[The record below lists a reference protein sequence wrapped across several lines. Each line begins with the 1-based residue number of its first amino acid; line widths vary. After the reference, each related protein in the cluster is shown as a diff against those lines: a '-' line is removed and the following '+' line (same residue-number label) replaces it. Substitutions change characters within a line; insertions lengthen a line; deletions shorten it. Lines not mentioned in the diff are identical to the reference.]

1 MLRRLR
7 YWIESARR
15 SEALRE
21 EIELHL
27 AEKAA
32 ELQADGMTAERAR
45 AESRRRFGN
54 VGLKHEESREI
65 WMTRFLSELGQDV
78 RYGCRTMI
86 ANKAF
91 SALAVLLLALGIGAN
106 TAIYSFMESILLRS
120 LPVAD
125 PESLVVLNWH
135 SPPPYN
141 ANKQWVHVM
150 HGVQGLAWPGGK
162 GVMVSGMF
170 PYGAL
175 ETLREENPVFS
186 TLFGY
191 FNGLTRNLS
200 IHGQATSARAEYVTG
215 EYFRGLAVL
224 PAAGRLIDSEDDRPG
239 AAPVAVISFATSQNR
254 FGGPPNAIG
263 QSILLDNVPCT
274 VIGVAPPEFFGVD
287 PAAAPD
293 LYLPLH
299 TNVLLDGARA
309 ARMYGDE
316 NFYWIEMMGRLRPDV
331 SMSQAQAALAP
342 RFHQWVGTTAK
353 TDGERAKLPALILN
367 PGAEGLG
374 SLRRQYSKPLYVLLA
389 MVGLILA
396 ITCANIAN
404 LLLARAA
411 ARTREMAVRL
421 SLGAGRFRVVRQL
434 LTESVMLASLGGA
447 FGVLFAI
454 WGVRSLTLLLSKGQ
468 ENFALHAELN
478 WSVLGVTAALSVV
491 CGLLFGL
498 APAIQST
505 RPDVM
510 PSLKNGRGGGRRR
523 AQQVLVVAQIALS
536 FLLLVAAGLF
546 VRTLNKLHSV
556 QLGYAR
562 ENILLFSLNAR
573 QAGHRD
579 PEITTFYA
587 DLRKRFESIPGV
599 SSATLS
605 HSSIISAGH
614 AGATYRGTMKIGAA
628 TIAGAGVMLVGPRFL
643 TTMQI
648 PILAGREID
657 DRDQPGS
664 TPVAVIGERLA
675 RTYFGNGNPVG
686 RRITF
691 VDNEPAPSQR
701 GEDSKSNRDLEI
713 VGVSADVRYGD
724 LKEGNPMTVFAAVSQ
739 FSPDRVT
746 YALRTAG
753 DPLRYV
759 RSVHEIVREADSRIP
774 VTNVITQAAEIDR
787 TISRELTFA
796 KLCTGFAVLALLI
809 ACVGLY
815 GTMSYNV
822 ARQVGEIGTRM
833 ALGAQRGAV
842 VWMVLRRVLLLAAVG
857 LAISVPAAL
866 SASQLVKSFLFETQP
881 NDPGTLA
888 LAGVV
893 LLSAA
898 ILAGYAPARRASR
911 IDPLKALRHE

>member
-1 MLRRLR
+1 MTDVLRRLR

-15 SEALRE
+15 SEELRE
-21 EIELHL
+21 EMELHL
-27 AEKAA
+27 AEKAT

-45 AESRRRFGN
+45 AEARRRFGN
-54 VGLKHEESREI
+54 VGLKQEESREI
-65 WMTRFLSELGQDV
+65 WMTRFWLELVQDV
-78 RYGCRTMI
+78 RYGCRIMTT
-86 ANKAF
+86 NKAF

-120 LPVAD
+120 LPVSD

-135 SPPPYN
+135 SPPPYDSSREW
-141 ANKQWVHVM
+141 AHVI
-150 HGVQGLAWPGGK
+150 HGVQGILWPGDK
-162 GVMVSGMF
+162 GTMVSGMF

-186 TLFGY
+186 ALFGY
-191 FNGLTRNLS
+191 FNGLHRNLAVR
-200 IHGQATSARAEYVTG
+200 GQATSASVEYVTG
-215 EYFRGLAVL
+215 EYFHGLAVS
-224 PAAGRLIDSEDDRPG
+224 PAAGRLIDSEDDRLG

-254 FGGPPNAIG
+254 FGGSPNAIG
-263 QSILLDNVPCT
+263 QSILVDNVSFT

-287 PAAAPD
+287 PAVAPD

-299 TNVLLDGARA
+299 ANVLVDGAGA
-309 ARMYGDE
+309 ARMYGDG
-316 NFYWIEMMGRLRPDV
+316 NFYWIEIMGRLRPGV
-331 SMSQAQAALAP
+331 SMAQAQAALAP
-342 RFHQWVGTTAK
+342 RFHQWVATTAT

-367 PGAEGLG
+367 PGAAGLG
-374 SLRRQYSKPLYVLLA
+374 SLRRKYSKPLYVLLM

-411 ARTREMAVRL
+411 ARRREMAVRL

-434 LTESVMLASLGGA
+434 LTESVMLASLGGVL
-447 FGVLFAI
+447 GVLFAI
-454 WGVRSLTLLLSKGQ
+454 WGVRSLTFLLSNGH
-468 ENFALHAELN
+468 ENFTLHAELN
-478 WSVLGVTAALSVV
+478 WNVLGVTAALSVV

-498 APAIQST
+498 VPALQST
-505 RPDVM
+505 RPEVM
-510 PSLKNGRGGGRRR
+510 PALKNGRGGGPRRR
-523 AQQVLVVAQIALS
+523 AQHVLVVAQIAIS

-556 QLGYAR
+556 ELGYAR
-562 ENILLFSLNAR
+562 ENILLCSLNAR

-579 PEITTFYA
+579 PEIARFYT
-587 DLRKRFESIPGV
+587 DLRQRFESIPGV
-599 SSATLS
+599 TSATLS
-605 HSSIISAGH
+605 QSSIISAGH
-614 AGATYRGTMKIGAA
+614 AGKTYRGAIKIGVV
-628 TIAGAGVMLVGPRFL
+628 TVRGASVLTSGPRFL

-657 DRDQPGS
+657 HRDQPRS
-664 TPVAVIGERLA
+664 TPVAVISERLA
-675 RTYFGNGNPVG
+675 RTYFGNENPVG

-691 VDNEPAPSQR
+691 VDE
-701 GEDSKSNRDLEI
+701 KRDLEI
-713 VGVSADVRYGD
+713 VGVSANLRYGA
-724 LKEGNPMTVFAAVSQ
+724 LREESPMTVFVAVSQ
-739 FSPDRVT
+739 GSPEGIT

-753 DPLRYV
+753 DPLGYV
-759 RSVHEIVREADSRIP
+759 NSVHEIVREVDSRIP
-774 VTNVITQAAEIDR
+774 VTNVVTQAAEIDR
-787 TISRELTFA
+787 TISQEATFA

-815 GTMSYNV
+815 GTMSYSV
-822 ARQVGEIGTRM
+822 TRQVGEIGIRM
-833 ALGAQRGAV
+833 ALGAKRGAV
-842 VWMVLRRVLLLAAVG
+842 VWMVLRRVLILAGVG

-893 LLSAA
+893 LICAA

-911 IDPLKALRHE
+911 IDPLAALRHE

>member
-1 MLRRLR
+1 M
-7 YWIESARR
+7 ESARR
-15 SEALRE
+15 GEALRE
-21 EIELHL
+21 EMELHL
-27 AEKAA
+27 AETAA
-32 ELQADGMTAERAR
+32 ELEADGMAPERAR
-45 AESRRRFGN
+45 AEARRRFGN
-54 VGLKHEESREI
+54 VGLKQEESREI

-78 RYGCRTMI
+78 RYGLRTMI

-91 SALAVLLLALGIGAN
+91 SALAILSLALGIGAN
-106 TAIYSFMESILLRS
+106 TTIYSFMDSILLRS

-135 SPPPYN
+135 SRPPQN
-141 ANKQWVHVM
+141 ADKQWEHVVH
-150 HGVQGLAWPGGK
+150 GLQGMFWPGDK
-162 GVMVSGMF
+162 GALVTGIF
-170 PYGAL
+170 PYGAF
-175 ETLREENPVFS
+175 ESLRDDNHVFS

-191 FNGLTRNLS
+191 FNGHNKTLGVR
-200 IHGQATSARAEYVTG
+200 GQAMSASTEYVTG
-215 EYFRGLAVL
+215 EYFRGLAVS
-224 PAAGRLIDSEDDRPG
+224 PAAGRLIDSQDDRPG

-263 QSILLDNVPCT
+263 QPILVDNVPFT

-287 PAAAPD
+287 PAQAPD

-299 TNVLLDGARA
+299 TNLLVDGAGA
-309 ARMYGDE
+309 AAMYPDG
-316 NFYWIEMMGRLRPDV
+316 NFYWLEMMGRLRPGV
-331 SMSQAQAALAP
+331 SMAQAQAVLAP
-342 RFHQWVGTTAK
+342 RFHQWVATTA
-353 TDGERAKLPALILN
+353 TTAGERAKLPALILN
-367 PGAEGLG
+367 PGAAGLG
-374 SLRRQYSKPLYVLLA
+374 SLRREYSKPLYVLLA

-396 ITCANIAN
+396 IACANIAN

-411 ARTREMAVRL
+411 SRGREMAVRL
-421 SLGAGRFRVVRQL
+421 SLGAGRFRIVRQL
-434 LTESVMLASLGGA
+434 LTESVMLASLGGV

-454 WGVRSLTLLLSKGQ
+454 WGMRSLTFLFSHGR
-468 ENFALHAELN
+468 ENFTLHAQLN
-478 WSVLGVTAALSVV
+478 WHVLGVTAALSVV

-510 PSLKNGRGGGRRR
+510 PSLKNRGGGEPRRR
-523 AQQVLVVAQIALS
+523 SQLVLVVAQIAVS
-536 FLLLVAAGLF
+536 FVILVAAGLF
-546 VRTLNKLHSV
+546 VRTLDKLHSV

-579 PEITTFYA
+579 PEITTFYE

-599 SSATLS
+599 SGATLS
-605 HSSIISAGH
+605 NSSIINAGF
-614 AGATYRGTMKIGAA
+614 AQPIRGPMKIGTVA
-628 TIAGAGVMLVGPRFL
+628 IEGAGVLAAGPHFL

-664 TPVAVIGERLA
+664 TPVAVISERLA
-675 RTYFGNGNPVG
+675 QTYFGNENPLG
-686 RRITF
+686 RRITLP
-691 VDNEPAPSQR
+691 E
-701 GEDSKSNRDLEI
+701 EKRDLEI
-713 VGVSADVRYGD
+713 VGVSANVRYGS
-724 LKEGNPMTVFAAVSQ
+724 LKQGSPMTVFTAASQ
-739 FSPDRVT
+739 FSPARVT

-753 DPLRYV
+753 DPLRFV
-759 RSVHEIVREADSRIP
+759 QSVHEIVREADSSIP
-774 VTNVITQAAEIDR
+774 VTNVVTQAAEIDR
-787 TISRELTFA
+787 TISREITFA
-796 KLCTGFAVLALLI
+796 KLCSGFAVLALLM

-815 GTMSYNV
+815 GTMSYGV
-822 ARQVGEIGTRM
+822 ARQVGEIGIRM
-833 ALGAQRGAV
+833 ALGAQRGTV
-842 VWMVLRRVLLLAAVG
+842 VWMVLRRVLLLAVVG

-866 SASQLVKSFLFETQP
+866 IAARLIKSFLFDTQP

-911 IDPLKALRHE
+911 IDPLAALRQE

>member
-1 MLRRLR
+1 M
-7 YWIESARR
+7 ESARR
-15 SEALRE
+15 SEVLHE
-21 EIELHL
+21 EMELHL
-27 AEKAA
+27 AEQAA
-32 ELQADGMTAERAR
+32 ELQADGMTLECAR
-45 AESRRRFGN
+45 AEARRRFGN
-54 VGLKHEESREI
+54 AGLMHEESREI
-65 WMTRFLSELGQDV
+65 WMTRFWSELVQDV
-78 RYGCRTMI
+78 RYGCRTMT

-106 TAIYSFMESILLRS
+106 TAIYSLMESILLRS

-135 SPPPYN
+135 SRPPQEGS
-141 ANKQWVHVM
+141 KEWVHVI
-150 HGVQGLAWPGGK
+150 HGLQGMFWPGDK
-162 GVMVSGMF
+162 GTLVSGIF
-170 PYGAL
+170 PYAAL

-191 FNGLTRNLS
+191 FNGRNRNLS
-200 IHGQATSARAEYVTG
+200 IHGQAATAGAEYVTG
-215 EYFRGLAVL
+215 DYFRGLEVA
-224 PAAGRLIDSEDDRPG
+224 PAAGRLINSEDDRPG
-239 AAPVAVISFATSQNR
+239 AAPVAVISFTTSQNR

-263 QSILLDNVPCT
+263 QSVLVDNIPFT

-299 TNVLLDGARA
+299 TNLLVDGTGA
-309 ARMYGDE
+309 ARMYGDG
-316 NFYWIEMMGRLRPDV
+316 NFYWIEMMGRLRPGV
-331 SMSQAQAALAP
+331 SMAQAQAALAP
-342 RFHQWVGTTAK
+342 RFHQWVATTAK

-367 PGAEGLG
+367 PGAAGLG

-396 ITCANIAN
+396 VACANIAN
-404 LLLARAA
+404 LLLARGA
-411 ARTREMAVRL
+411 ARRCEMAVRL

-447 FGVLFAI
+447 LGVLCAI
-454 WGVRSLTLLLSKGQ
+454 WGVRALTFLFSHGQ
-468 ENFALHAELN
+468 ENFTLHAELN

-510 PSLKNGRGGGRRR
+510 PALKNGRGGGPPRR
-523 AQQVLVVAQIALS
+523 AQHVLVVAQIATS
-536 FLLLVAAGLF
+536 FLILVAAGLF
-546 VRTLNKLHSV
+546 VQTLNKLHSV

-562 ENILLFSLNAR
+562 ENILLFTLNAR

-579 PEITTFYA
+579 PDMATFYA
-587 DLRKRFESIPGV
+587 NLRKHLESIPGV

-605 HSSIISAGH
+605 QSSIVSAGV
-614 AGATYRGTMKIGAA
+614 AGGAYRGTMKIGAV
-628 TIAGAGVMLVGPRFL
+628 TIAGAGVMAAGPRFL

-664 TPVAVIGERLA
+664 TPVAVISERLA
-675 RTYFGNGNPVG
+675 RTYFGNENPLG

-691 VDNEPAPSQR
+691 VDE
-701 GEDSKSNRDLEI
+701 KRDLEI
-713 VGVSADVRYGD
+713 VGVSANVLYGP
-724 LKEGNPMTVFAAVSQ
+724 LKQGGSSMTVFAAASQ
-739 FSPDRVT
+739 FPPDRVT
-746 YALRTAG
+746 YALRTVG
-753 DPLRYV
+753 DPLMYV
-759 RSVHEIVREADSRIP
+759 GGVREIVREADSRIP
-774 VTNVITQAAEIDR
+774 VTNVVTQAAEIDR

-822 ARQVGEIGTRM
+822 TRQIGEIGIRM
-833 ALGAQRGAV
+833 ALGAQRGDV
-842 VWMVLRRVLLLAAVG
+842 IWMVLRRALLLGAVG

-866 SASQLVKSFLFETQP
+866 VGTRLVKSFLFETQP

-898 ILAGYAPARRASR
+898 ILAGLAPARRASR
-911 IDPLKALRHE
+911 IDPLAALRHE

>member
-1 MLRRLR
+1 VLRRLR

-15 SEALRE
+15 SEELQE
-21 EIELHL
+21 EMELHL
-27 AEKAA
+27 AERAA
-32 ELQADGMTAERAR
+32 ELQADGMTAECAR
-45 AESRRRFGN
+45 AEARRRFGN

-65 WMTRFLSELGQDV
+65 WITRFWSELGQDV
-78 RYGCRTMI
+78 RYGCRTMT

-91 SALAVLLLALGIGAN
+91 SALAVLSLALGIGAN
-106 TAIYSFMESILLRS
+106 TAVYSLMESILLRS

-135 SPPPYN
+135 SRPPYN
-141 ANKQWVHVM
+141 ASKQWVHVI
-150 HGVQGLAWPGGK
+150 HGVQGILWPGDK
-162 GVMVSGMF
+162 GAMVSGMF
-170 PYGAL
+170 PYPAF

-191 FNGLTRNLS
+191 FNGLTRNLAVR
-200 IHGQATSARAEYVTG
+200 GQAASASAEYVTG
-215 EYFRGLAVL
+215 EYFRGLEVS

-254 FGGPPNAIG
+254 FGGPPTAIG
-263 QSILLDNVPCT
+263 QSILVDNIPFT

-287 PAAAPD
+287 PAVAPD

-299 TNVLLDGARA
+299 ANVLLDGAGA
-309 ARMYGDE
+309 ARRYGDG
-316 NFYWIEMMGRLRPDV
+316 NFYWIEIMGRLRPGV
-331 SMSQAQAALAP
+331 SMAQAQAALAP
-342 RFHQWVGTTAK
+342 RFHQWVATTAT
-353 TDGERAKLPALILN
+353 TDGERAKLPALTLD
-367 PGAEGLG
+367 PGAAGLG
-374 SLRRQYSKPLYVLLA
+374 SLRRKYSKPLYVLLT

-411 ARTREMAVRL
+411 ARRREIAVRL

-447 FGVLFAI
+447 FGFLLAI
-454 WGVRSLTLLLSKGQ
+454 WGVRSLTFLLSKGQ
-468 ENFALHAELN
+468 ENFTLHAELN

-505 RPDVM
+505 RPDVI
-510 PSLKNGRGGGRRR
+510 PALKNGRGGGPRRR
-523 AQQVLVVAQIALS
+523 AQHVLVVAQFATS
-536 FLLLVAAGLF
+536 FLILVAAGLF
-546 VRTLNKLHSV
+546 VQTLNKLHSV

-579 PEITTFYA
+579 PEIATFYA

-605 HSSIISAGH
+605 QSSIISAGH
-614 AGATYRGTMKIGAA
+614 AGKTYRGTMKVGAVTVLGA
-628 TIAGAGVMLVGPRFL
+628 SVLVAGPCFL

-664 TPVAVIGERLA
+664 TPVAVISERLA
-675 RTYFGNGNPVG
+675 RTYFGNENPVG

-691 VDNEPAPSQR
+691 LDE
-701 GEDSKSNRDLEI
+701 KRDLEI
-713 VGVSADVRYGD
+713 VGVSANLRYGG
-724 LKEGNPMTVFAAVSQ
+724 LKKDEESSMTVFVAVSQ
-739 FSPDRVT
+739 FSPDGMT

-759 RSVHEIVREADSRIP
+759 KSVQEIVREADSRIP
-774 VTNVITQAAEIDR
+774 ITNMVTQAAEIDR
-787 TISRELTFA
+787 TISQEVTFA
-796 KLCTGFAVLALLI
+796 KLCTGFAVLALLT

-822 ARQVGEIGTRM
+822 ARQVGEIGIRM

-842 VWMVLRRVLLLAAVG
+842 VWMVLRRVLLLAALG

-866 SASQLVKSFLFETQP
+866 SASRLVKSFLFETQP
-881 NDPGTLA
+881 NDPGTLV

-893 LLSAA
+893 LVSAA

-911 IDPLKALRHE
+911 IDPLTALRHE

>member
-1 MLRRLR
+1 M
-7 YWIESARR
+7 ESARR

-45 AESRRRFGN
+45 AEARRRFGN
-54 VGLKHEESREI
+54 VGLKQEESREI
-65 WMTRFLSELGQDV
+65 WMTRFWSELGQDV
-78 RYGCRTMI
+78 RYGCRTMA

-91 SALAVLLLALGIGAN
+91 SALAVLSLALGIGAN

-135 SPPPYN
+135 SRPPQN
-141 ANKQWVHVM
+141 ADKEWVHVV
-150 HGVQGLAWPGGK
+150 HGVQGILWPGDK
-162 GVMVSGMF
+162 DAMVSGMF
-170 PYGAL
+170 PYAAF

-191 FNGLTRNLS
+191 FDGLKSNLA
-200 IHGQATSARAEYVTG
+200 IRGQATSASTEYVTG
-215 EYFRGLAVL
+215 EYFRGLAVS
-224 PAAGRLIDSEDDRPG
+224 PAAGRLIGSEDDRPG

-254 FGGPPNAIG
+254 FEGPANAIG
-263 QSILLDNVPCT
+263 QPILVDNIPFT

-293 LYLPLH
+293 IYLPLH
-299 TNVLLDGARA
+299 TNLLVDGAGA
-309 ARMYGDE
+309 ARMYGDG
-316 NFYWIEMMGRLRPDV
+316 NFYWIEMMGRLRPGV
-331 SMSQAQAALAP
+331 SMARAQAVLAP
-342 RFHQWVGTTAK
+342 RFHQWVAATAT
-353 TDGERAKLPALILN
+353 TDGERAKLPALMLN
-367 PGAEGLG
+367 PGAAGLG
-374 SLRRQYSKPLYVLLA
+374 SLRREYSKPLFVLLM

-396 ITCANIAN
+396 VACANIAN

-411 ARTREMAVRL
+411 ARRREMALRL

-434 LTESVMLASLGGA
+434 LTESVTLASLGGA
-447 FGVLFAI
+447 LGVLFAI
-454 WGVRSLTLLLSKGQ
+454 WGVRSLTFLLSNGR
-468 ENFALHAELN
+468 ENFTLHAELN
-478 WSVLGVTAALSVV
+478 WNVLGVTAALSVV

-510 PSLKNGRGGGRRR
+510 PALKNGRGGGPRRR
-523 AQQVLVVAQIALS
+523 AQHALVVAQIAIS
-536 FLLLVAAGLF
+536 FCLLVAAGLF
-546 VRTLNKLHSV
+546 FRTLSKLHSV
-556 QLGYAR
+556 QLGYSR
-562 ENILLFSLNAR
+562 EHILLFSLNAR

-579 PEITTFYA
+579 PEIATFYA

-605 HSSIISAGH
+605 HASIISAGH
-614 AGATYRGTMKIGAA
+614 AGATYRGTMKIGAV
-628 TIAGAGVMLVGPRFL
+628 TIQGASVLVAGPRFL

-664 TPVAVIGERLA
+664 TPVAVISERLA
-675 RTYFGNGNPVG
+675 QTYFGDENPVS
-686 RRITF
+686 RRIAF
-691 VDNEPAPSQR
+691 QDE
-701 GEDSKSNRDLEI
+701 KRDFEI
-713 VGVSADVRYGD
+713 VGVSANLRYGG
-724 LKEGNPMTVFAAVSQ
+724 LKEGGSSMTVFTAASQ

-759 RSVHEIVREADSRIP
+759 KSVYEIVREEDSRLP
-774 VTNVITQAAEIDR
+774 VTNVVTQAAEIDR
-787 TISRELTFA
+787 TISQELTFA

-815 GTMSYNV
+815 GTMSYSV
-822 ARQVGEIGTRM
+822 ARQTSEIGIRM
-833 ALGAQRGAV
+833 ALGAQRSAV
-842 VWMVLRRVLLLAAVG
+842 VWMVLRRVLILTTVG

-866 SASQLVKSFLFETQP
+866 SASRLVKSFLFDTQP
-881 NDPGTLA
+881 NDPVTLV

-893 LLSAA
+893 LVSAA

-911 IDPLKALRHE
+911 IDPVAALRHE